1 MIDVAGVRQFYPFW
15 GGREHDPS
23 CHGFMNWGFGD
34 LGLVSIFAGLLQVE
48 NYAMYKHFRV
58 LWSGH
63 RISLLYAVT
72 PRLTIVSSMH
82 GLSHF
87 NFTRMHVY
95 HISASTRG
103 KFPQMFQ
110 FFHARHHPLILAAH
124 RDHYE
129 IIKILLERG
138 DRIEKPH
145 DVQCGC
151 AQCVVQSSEDSLN
164 HSRSRINAYRALAS
178 PSLIALSSRDPI
190 LTAFK
195 LSWELRLLSRLENEL
210 KVEYEQ
216 LAKQCQDFAVD
227 LLDQTRGSK
236 ELEVL
241 LNYDSDGLVSESMNS
256 TVVKGDM
263 SLARLKLAIKY
274 KQKKVRSM
282 VRSVAYLGGIG
293 PCSSFGHFLNIGKK
307 NWKTWFAPLCKHYW
321 PDKICPLLMKS
332 QIRDWVRCIMHTQ
345 GGAENVRG
353 WYTKN

>member
-1 MIDVAGVRQFYPFW
+1 MFI
-15 GGREHDPS
+15 
-23 CHGFMNWGFGD
+23 
-34 LGLVSIFAGLLQVE
+34 IFQLLLE
-48 NYAMYKHFRV
+48 A
-58 LWSGH
+58 S
-63 RISLLYAVT
+63 SLRCSSSFT
-72 PRLTIVSSMH
+72 PDIT
-82 GLSHF
+82 
-87 NFTRMHVY
+87 
-95 HISASTRG
+95 
-103 KFPQMFQ
+103 
-110 FFHARHHPLILAAH
+110 PLILAAH

-256 TVVKGDM
+256 TVVKDDM

-274 KQKKVRSM
+274 KQKKVRWPFFKY
-282 VRSVAYLGGIG
+282 RKK
-293 PCSSFGHFLNIGKK
+293 IGKLGLP
-307 NWKTWFAPLCKHYW
+307 PLCKHYW
-321 PDKICPLLMKS
+321 PENICLPPL
-332 QIRDWVRCIMHTQ
+332 
-345 GGAENVRG
+345 
-353 WYTKN
+353 